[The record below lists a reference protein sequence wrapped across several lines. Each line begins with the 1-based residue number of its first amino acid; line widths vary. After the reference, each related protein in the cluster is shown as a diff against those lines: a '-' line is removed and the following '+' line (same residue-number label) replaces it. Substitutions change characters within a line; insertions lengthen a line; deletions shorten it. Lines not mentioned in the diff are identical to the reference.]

1 MKTVTEFYVFLMEFI
16 FCLKEAFLLLYAFLL
31 NYSFTAELINDGTMA
46 VTSIHLI
53 RKKLPLFQVIYY
65 PPTRKIILT

>member
-31 NYSFTAELINDGTMA
+31 NYSFTAELRNDGTMA
-46 VTSIHLI
+46 VT
-53 RKKLPLFQVIYY
+53 
-65 PPTRKIILT
+65 PTKN